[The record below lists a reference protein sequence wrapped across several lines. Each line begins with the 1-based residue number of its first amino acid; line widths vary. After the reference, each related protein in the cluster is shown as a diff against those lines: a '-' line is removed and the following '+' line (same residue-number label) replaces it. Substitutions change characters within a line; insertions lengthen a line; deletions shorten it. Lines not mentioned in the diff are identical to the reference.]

1 MKPFDIRDN
10 IPDEMD
16 ALSNWIKKNYGQGM
30 LNLARQ
36 SERDYTLGSE
46 AFALVMSEVLGK
58 SLTLDPEDVLSPGEK
73 PEIDPDMD
81 PEDIIELPLFEG
93 MIDNEKVERSIFTMV
108 NDILNDKSFVESLRE
123 AIGTEIE
130 DIDDA
135 VVESLTGEVMS
146 FLGTFMTVNAL
157 IIHNE
162 SRNLSER
169 TGDDPK
175 TFEPTEPEFSPE
187 FQEMNKSEW
196 FKLLKRDRND
206 LV

>member
-10 IPDEMD
+10 IPDEPN
-16 ALSNWIKKNYGQGM
+16 ALSSWIKENYGQGM
-30 LNLARQ
+30 LKLAAN
-36 SERDYTLGSE
+36 SEKNYSLGPD
-46 AFALVMSEVLGK
+46 AFALLMSEVLGK

-93 MIDNEKVERSIFTMV
+93 MIDNEKVERAIFTMV
-108 NDILNDKSFVESLRE
+108 NDILNDNSFVESLRE

-130 DIDDA
+130 NIDDA
-135 VVESLTGEVMS
+135 VVESLTSEVMS

-169 TGDDPK
+169 TYDDPE

-187 FQEMNKSEW
+187 FQEMYKSEW
-196 FKLLKRDRND
+196 FRLLKRD
-206 LV
+206 

>member
-16 ALSNWIKKNYGQGM
+16 ALTAWVKENYGQGM

-36 SERDYTLGSE
+36 AEEEFRLGAD
-46 AFALVMSEVLGK
+46 AFALLMSEVLGK

-93 MIDNEKVERSIFTMV
+93 MIDNEKVERAIFTMV
-108 NDILNDKSFVESLRE
+108 NDILNDNSFVESLRE

-135 VVESLTGEVMS
+135 VVESLTGEVIS

-169 TGDDPK
+169 TYDDPE

-187 FQEMNKSEW
+187 FQEMYKSEW
-196 FKLLKRDRND
+196 FRLLKRD
-206 LV
+206 